1 MYIYVY
7 IIIYIY
13 IIVYI
18 YIHGKQARM
27 SSLVLRNPF
36 GQMLI
41 YIYDYRNI
49 ITHQLNIYILFCVSR
64 SGNVLD
70 PGCEFQEFLVENGRI
85 MFTSPTQRKFA
96 GPVPPQAAE
105 AVDVVGKD
113 NWKPSVM
120 EGRRCGVVGNSEV

>member
-1 MYIYVY
+1 VLSLYIYNY
-7 IIIYIY
+7 IYTWETSEDEQFSTTQSFWANGDIYIY
-13 IIVYI
+13 
-18 YIHGKQARM
+18 
-27 SSLVLRNPF
+27 N
-36 GQMLI
+36 
-41 YIYDYRNI
+41 YRNI

-85 MFTSPTQRKFA
+85 MFTSPTQRNFA